1 MKPVLTESS
10 AGVYCPAGGFYIDPR
25 RRVPRAV
32 VTHAHMDHFRPG
44 CGEYYCSS
52 SSLDLMKLRLRGNP
66 QVTGLEFGEQIELGD
81 VKVSF
86 HPAGHILGSAQV
98 RVEAAGEVFVVS
110 GDYKRGADPSCEPFE
125 VVPCDTFITEATFA
139 RSGAAW
145 RPGEE
150 VIAEV
155 GKWWEDNRRE
165 GKVSV
170 LYCYVLGK
178 LQRVLAGLGALDGE
192 REVFIHRDAEPYN
205 DCYRRAGIQ
214 LAPTRIVPRKL
225 DGWSLEG
232 ALVLAPPKYLQP
244 SWYRRFGKTETA
256 FAFGWMALEDSR
268 KRGYDKGFALSDHA
282 DWSELL
288 QTIEETGASNVIT
301 CHGESSELEEYLAG
315 RGLVV
320 SSLPRA

>member
-1 MKPVLTESS
+1 M
-10 AGVYCPAGGFYIDPR
+10 
-25 RRVPRAV
+25 
-32 VTHAHMDHFRPG
+32 
-44 CGEYYCSS
+44 
-52 SSLDLMKLRLRGNP
+52 
-66 QVTGLEFGEQIELGD
+66 TGLEFGEQVELGD

-225 DGWSLEG
+225 DGWSL
-232 ALVLAPPKYLQP
+232 
-244 SWYRRFGKTETA
+244 
-256 FAFGWMALEDSR
+256 
-268 KRGYDKGFALSDHA
+268 
-282 DWSELL
+282 
-288 QTIEETGASNVIT
+288 
-301 CHGESSELEEYLAG
+301 
-315 RGLVV
+315 
-320 SSLPRA
+320 SLIHI